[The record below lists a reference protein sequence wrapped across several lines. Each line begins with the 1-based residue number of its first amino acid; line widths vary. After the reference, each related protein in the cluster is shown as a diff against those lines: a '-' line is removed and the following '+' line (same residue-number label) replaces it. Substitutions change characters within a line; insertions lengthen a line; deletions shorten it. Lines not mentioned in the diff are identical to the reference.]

1 VNQPF
6 RINPSPD
13 KVIAHLKER
22 FALQLADAHEETA
35 TNYAAMQDIFQAYQ
49 ETSQELQRV
58 QAELAELKAKYEP
71 ESVPDSPPLPSQA
84 EPVVLDAKE
93 MEDLPGEAVEDPLS
107 A

>member
-58 QAELAELKAKYEP
+58 QA
-71 ESVPDSPPLPSQA
+71 VPDSPPLPSQA